1 MESFLMEIFKN
12 PSYNGYTV
20 ELYPHV
26 ELLYENGG
34 TIRNENIA
42 TLKIHY
48 TQTKKNTF
56 TEYIHNEKCL
66 RIYDNKEREYLHIS
80 QSICRVQHLDLPN
93 MKNEASPDINKY
105 GIIIV
110 SMYEYIDPNK
120 FPIINKYH
128 DVRRKI
134 VTSYEHKNITIDIIQ
149 EQPNMN
155 HIKLSFVIPCNEQL
169 KKKTLKYLKEVI
181 SSLS

>member
-1 MESFLMEIFKN
+1 MESFLLELFEDS
-12 PSYNGYTV
+12 SYNGNTV
-20 ELYPHV
+20 EYYPHID
-26 ELLYENGG
+26 LLYETGG
-34 TIRNENIA
+34 TIRNEDMTII
-42 TLKIHY
+42 KIPY

-80 QSICRVQHLDLPN
+80 QSANRILGT
-93 MKNEASPDINKY
+93 A

-134 VTSYEHKNITIDIIQ
+134 ITSYEYKNIMIDVVN
-149 EQPNMN
+149 EQPGINQL
-155 HIKLSFVIPCNEQL
+155 KLSFVIPCNEQL
-169 KKKTLKYLKEVI
+169 KKKTLKYLKEVV

>member
-1 MESFLMEIFKN
+1 MESFLLEIFKN
-12 PSYNGYTV
+12 SMYNGNTV
-20 ELYPHV
+20 EYYPHAD
-26 ELLYENGG
+26 LMYENGG
-34 TIRNENIA
+34 TIRNENMT
-42 TLKIHY
+42 TLKIPY
-48 TQTKKNTF
+48 AQTKKNTF

-80 QSICRVQHLDLPN
+80 QSTNRILDN
-93 MKNEASPDINKY
+93 A

-134 VTSYEHKNITIDIIQ
+134 ITSYEHKNITIDIIN
-149 EQPNMN
+149 EQPDINQLK
-155 HIKLSFVIPCNEQL
+155 ISFVIPCNEQL
-169 KKKTLKYLKEVI
+169 KKKTLKHIKEVI